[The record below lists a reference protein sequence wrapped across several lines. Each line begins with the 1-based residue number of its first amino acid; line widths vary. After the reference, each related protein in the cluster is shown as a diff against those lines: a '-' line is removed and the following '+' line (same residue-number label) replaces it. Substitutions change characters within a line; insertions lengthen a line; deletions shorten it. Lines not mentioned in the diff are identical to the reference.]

1 MNSKLKISF
10 KWGLIGGIGVAI
22 FGLCLFILNV
32 SHDSKLNYL
41 GFGILIATILA
52 ATYEFRDKE
61 KAGFAKFGE
70 LFTIGML
77 TAAFYALFAAIWGIV
92 DLQFIE
98 TDKISTILKE
108 TELKLEEQG
117 YDEDVIKQSM
127 AMTKK
132 MMEPTYFFFMG
143 LISAL
148 VSGALISVLSGLILR
163 KDAPESFDL
172 IKEESN
178 S

>member
-22 FGLCLFILNV
+22 FGLTTFILNL

-41 GFGILIATILA
+41 AFGILIASILA

-70 LFTIGML
+70 LFSIGML
-77 TAAFYALFAAIWGIV
+77 TAAFYAIFAAIWGII
-92 DLQFIE
+92 DLQFID
-98 TDKISTILKE
+98 TDKISLILQE

-117 YDEDVIKQSM
+117 YDQDVIKQSM

-143 LISAL
+143 LISSL
-148 VSGALISVLSGLILR
+148 VSGALISVLSSLILR
-163 KDAPESFDL
+163 KDAPDSFDQV
-172 IKEESN
+172 KEISN
-178 S
+178 